1 MKNFNFLFFCK
12 TPGYRHEQWIPADS
26 FHEAR
31 EVLARNGA
39 KSVGVPVENWF
50 FVRKVEA

>member
-1 MKNFNFLFFCK
+1 MKKFNFLFFCK
-12 TPGYRHEQWIPADS
+12 TPGFRNEQWIPADS
-26 FHEAR
+26 FQEAR
-31 EVLARNGA
+31 ESLARNGA